1 MAAYDR
7 QASRAVRCASWR
19 LPGIALL
26 IDHSRR
32 DHEKVV
38 LDLSEMDVWIA
49 RDANVKAEDDD

>member
-1 MAAYDR
+1 
-7 QASRAVRCASWR
+7 
-19 LPGIALL
+19 LL